1 MHFPLHSH
9 HGTPS
14 VAGVDFLRYCSARA
28 GLKSYGCLDST
39 PLQSVFRHFRIA
51 RTVYVDGQRNRTS
64 ILSHI
69 RRRDEGTKRPAGGRK
84 WYQARPSR
92 CTEERR
98 LVQARATHNH
108 TKIERDHLERNRSVS
123 DAVFRC
129 TLVVFRWLTTIHTNS
144 PRQMQRHQCSC
155 PFPHLRAP
163 TPHTVRS

>member
-1 MHFPLHSH
+1 M
-9 HGTPS
+9 
-14 VAGVDFLRYCSARA
+14 AGVDFLRYCSARA
-28 GLKSYGCLDST
+28 GLKSYGCLDSA
-39 PLQSVFRHFRIA
+39 PLQNVFRHFRIA

-69 RRRDEGTKRPAGGRK
+69 RRGRLGRVWRDEGTKRPAGGRK

-129 TLVVFRWLTTIHTNS
+129 TLVVFRWLTTITQTHHAKCSVTSAVAPSPTSGHPHHT
-144 PRQMQRHQCSC
+144 
-155 PFPHLRAP
+155 L
-163 TPHTVRS
+163 